1 MPLRAA
7 RLRFPCERVL
17 LARTKLAYVH
27 VRNLL
32 TDAKRDR
39 AARIFGFVAI
49 WLPEEFLLLYIRSGE
64 VVNAMAL
71 DDEGYRALSIADAI
85 DLVPAEPELG
95 EICFHE
101 ASDRQ
106 LACMHYS
113 QMEEPTA
120 WPSELDPRDP
130 EALFAHLGATTFDG
144 MLEIVDDGAIN
155 YVILRD
161 GLVEQC
167 FLADG
172 PSKSEEPEVLRAQR
186 PFTESV
192 HRDKLGVFRWPVP
205 PPLPVQANPSLIQAY
220 RELTG
225 ALVERLIEAGNPGA
239 PAVAEYAR
247 KALLPDHACL
257 AGYSA
262 LSEVQ
267 DLRDPVVDAGA
278 LTTAIAQWVKEII
291 LAAVDLDTTR
301 PEQILQ
307 SVTRER
313 RHVFQSAGFFQKLP
327 WPITW

>member
-1 MPLRAA
+1 M
-7 RLRFPCERVL
+7 RFPCERVL

-27 VRNLL
+27 VQNLL

-39 AARIFGFVAI
+39 AARVFGYVAI
-49 WLPEEFLLLYIRSGE
+49 WLPEEFLVLYIRAGE

-85 DLVPAEPELG
+85 ELVPAEPELG

-120 WPSELDPRDP
+120 WPSELDPTDP

-144 MLEIVDDGAIN
+144 MLEVVDDGAIN
-155 YVILRD
+155 YVLLRD
-161 GLVEQC
+161 GLVERC
-167 FLADG
+167 FLACG
-172 PSKSEEPEVLRAQR
+172 AAKSDEPEVLRARR
-186 PFTESV
+186 PFSESA
-192 HRDKLGVFRWPVP
+192 HRDKLGVFRWPIP
-205 PPLPVQANPSLIQAY
+205 PALPVQANPGLIQAY
-220 RELTG
+220 RDLTL
-225 ALVERLIEAGNPGA
+225 ALVEKLVEAGNPGA
-239 PAVAEYAR
+239 PTVAEYAR
-247 KALLPDHACL
+247 EALVPDHPCL
-257 AGYSA
+257 KAYSGLPEMIA
-262 LSEVQ
+262 LY
-267 DLRDPVVDAGA
+267 DPVVDADA
-278 LTTAIAQWVKEII
+278 LTTGIAQWVKEII

-301 PEQILQ
+301 PEQILR
-307 SVTRER
+307 SVTHER

>member
-7 RLRFPCERVL
+7 SLRFPCERVL

-39 AARIFGFVAI
+39 AARVYGYVAI
-49 WLPEEFLLLYIRSGE
+49 WLPEEFLVLYIRAGE
-64 VVNAMAL
+64 VANAMAL

-120 WPSELDPRDP
+120 WPAELDPTDP
-130 EALFAHLGATTFDG
+130 EALFAHLGATTYDG

-161 GLVEQC
+161 GLVERC
-167 FLADG
+167 FLACG
-172 PSKSEEPEVLRAQR
+172 PSKTDEPEVLRARR
-186 PFTESV
+186 PFGESAN
-192 HRDKLGVFRWPVP
+192 RETLGVFRWPVP
-205 PPLPVQANPSLIQAY
+205 PPLPVQANPSLVQAY
-220 RELTG
+220 RELTR
-225 ALVERLIEAGNPGA
+225 ALVERLVEAGNPGA

-247 KALLPDHACL
+247 EALVPDHPCL
-257 AGYSA
+257 AAYTA
-262 LSEVQ
+262 LPEAP
-267 DLRDPVVDAGA
+267 DPHDPVVDAAA
-278 LTTAIAQWVKEII
+278 LTAGIAQWVKEII

-301 PEQILQ
+301 PEQILR
-307 SVTRER
+307 SVTHER
-313 RHVFQSAGFFQKLP
+313 RHAFQSVGFFQKLP

>member
-7 RLRFPCERVL
+7 SLRFPCERVL

-39 AARIFGFVAI
+39 AARVYGYVAI
-49 WLPEEFLLLYIRSGE
+49 WLPEEFLVLYIRAGE

-71 DDEGYRALSIADAI
+71 DDEGYRALSIADAV

-120 WPSELDPRDP
+120 WPAELDPTDP

-144 MLEIVDDGAIN
+144 MLEIVDEGAIN
-155 YVILRD
+155 YVTLRD
-161 GLVEQC
+161 GLVERC
-167 FLADG
+167 FLACG
-172 PSKSEEPEVLRAQR
+172 PAKSDEPEVLRARR
-186 PFTESV
+186 PFTESAN
-192 HRDKLGVFRWPVP
+192 REKLGVFRWPVP
-205 PPLPVQANPSLIQAY
+205 PALPVQANPSLIQAY
-220 RELTG
+220 RDLTRD
-225 ALVERLIEAGNPGA
+225 LVERLIEAGNPGA

-247 KALLPDHACL
+247 EALVQDHPCL
-257 AGYSA
+257 VHYSA
-262 LSEVQ
+262 LPEVL
-267 DLRDPVVDAGA
+267 DVIDPVVDADA
-278 LTTAIAQWVKEII
+278 LTTAIALWVKEII

-301 PEQILQ
+301 PEQILRT
-307 SVTRER
+307 VTHER
-313 RHVFQSAGFFQKLP
+313 RHAFQSAGFFQKLP

>member
-1 MPLRAA
+1 M
-7 RLRFPCERVL
+7 RFPCERVL

-39 AARIFGFVAI
+39 AARIYGYVAI
-49 WLPEEFLLLYIRSGE
+49 WLPEEFLVLYIRAGE

-120 WPSELDPRDP
+120 WPAELDPTDP

-155 YVILRD
+155 YVVLRD

-167 FLADG
+167 FLAAA
-172 PSKSEEPEVLRAQR
+172 PSRPNEPQMLRAHR
-186 PFTESV
+186 PFAESA
-192 HRDKLGVFRWPVP
+192 HRNKLGVFRWPVP

-220 RELTG
+220 RELTR
-225 ALVERLIEAGNPGA
+225 ALVQRLIEAGNPGA

-247 KALLPDHACL
+247 EALVQDHPCL
-257 AGYSA
+257 AAYSA
-262 LSEVQ
+262 LSEVL
-267 DLRDPVVDAGA
+267 DTTDPIVDAEA

-301 PEQILQ
+301 PEQILR
-307 SVTRER
+307 SVTHER
-313 RHVFQSAGFFQKLP
+313 RHAFQSAGFFQKLP

>member
-7 RLRFPCERVL
+7 SLRFPCERVL

-39 AARIFGFVAI
+39 AGRVYGYVAI
-49 WLPEEFLLLYIRSGE
+49 WLPEEFLVLYVRAGE

-85 DLVPAEPELG
+85 DLVPAEPEFG

-106 LACMHYS
+106 LACMHFS

-120 WPSELDPRDP
+120 WPAELDPTDP

-155 YVILRD
+155 YVMLRD
-161 GLVEQC
+161 GLVEHC
-167 FLADG
+167 FLGCGTAKTD
-172 PSKSEEPEVLRAQR
+172 EPEVLRARR
-186 PFTESV
+186 PFSESAD
-192 HRDKLGVFRWPVP
+192 RKKLGVFRWPVP
-205 PPLPVQANPSLIQAY
+205 PPLPVQANPSLIRAY
-220 RELTG
+220 RELTH
-225 ALVERLIEAGNPGA
+225 ALVGRLVEGGNPGA
-239 PAVAEYAR
+239 PKVAEYAR
-247 KALLPDHACL
+247 EALVPDHPCL
-257 AGYSA
+257 ACFSA
-262 LSEVQ
+262 LSPAP
-267 DLRDPVVDAGA
+267 DLHDPVVDAEA
-278 LTTAIAQWVKEII
+278 LTAAVAQWVQEMI

-301 PEQILQ
+301 PEEILR
-307 SVTRER
+307 SVTHER
-313 RHVFQSAGFFQKLP
+313 RRAFQSAGFFQRLP

>member
-7 RLRFPCERVL
+7 SLRFPCERVL

-39 AARIFGFVAI
+39 AARVFGYVAI
-49 WLPEEFLLLYIRSGE
+49 WLPEEFLLLYIRAGE

-71 DDEGYRALSIADAI
+71 DDEGYRALSIGDAI

-120 WPSELDPRDP
+120 WPAELDPTDP
-130 EALFAHLGATTFDG
+130 DALFAHLGATTFDG
-144 MLEIVDDGAIN
+144 MLEIVDEGAIN
-155 YVILRD
+155 YVMLRD
-161 GLVEQC
+161 GLVERC
-167 FLADG
+167 FLANG
-172 PSKSEEPEVLRAQR
+172 PSKSEEPEVLRARR
-186 PFTESV
+186 PFGESA
-192 HRDKLGVFRWPVP
+192 HSKKLGVFRWPVP

-220 RELTG
+220 RELTD

-247 KALLPDHACL
+247 KALVPDHPCL
-257 AGYSA
+257 AAYSA
-262 LSEVQ
+262 LPEVQ
-267 DLRDPVVDAGA
+267 DLRDPVVDAEG

-307 SVTRER
+307 TVTHDR
-313 RHVFQSAGFFQKLP
+313 RHVFTSAGFFQKLP

>member
-7 RLRFPCERVL
+7 SLRFPCERVL
-17 LARTKLAYVH
+17 LAPTKLAYVH

-39 AARIFGFVAI
+39 AARVYGYVAI
-49 WLPEEFLLLYIRSGE
+49 WLPEEFLVLYIRAGE

-71 DDEGYRALSIADAI
+71 DDDGYRALSIADAV

-106 LACMHYS
+106 LACMHFS

-120 WPSELDPRDP
+120 WPAELDPTDP

-155 YVILRD
+155 YVLLRD
-161 GLVEQC
+161 GLVERC
-167 FLADG
+167 FLACG
-172 PSKSEEPEVLRAQR
+172 PPKTDEPEVLRARR
-186 PFTESV
+186 PFSESA
-192 HRDKLGVFRWPVP
+192 HRQQLGVFRWPVP
-205 PPLPVQANPSLIQAY
+205 PPLPVQANPSLVQAY
-220 RELTG
+220 RELTR
-225 ALVERLIEAGNPGA
+225 ALVKRLVEAGNPGA

-247 KALLPDHACL
+247 EALVTDHPCL
-257 AGYSA
+257 AAYTA
-262 LSEVQ
+262 LPEA
-267 DLRDPVVDAGA
+267 REPTDPVVDAEA
-278 LTTAIAQWVKEII
+278 LTAGIAQWVTEII

-301 PEQILQ
+301 PEQILR
-307 SVTRER
+307 SVTHER
-313 RHVFQSAGFFQKLP
+313 RHAFQSAGFFQKLP

>member
-7 RLRFPCERVL
+7 SLRFPCERVL

-39 AARIFGFVAI
+39 AARVYGYVAI
-49 WLPEEFLLLYIRSGE
+49 WLPEEFLVLYIRGGE

-71 DDEGYRALSIADAI
+71 DDEGYRALSIADAV

-106 LACMHYS
+106 LACMHFS

-120 WPSELDPRDP
+120 WPAELDPTDP
-130 EALFAHLGATTFDG
+130 DALFAHLGATTFDG

-155 YVILRD
+155 YVLLRD
-161 GLVEQC
+161 GLVERC
-167 FLADG
+167 FLACG
-172 PSKSEEPEVLRAQR
+172 PSKTDEPEVLRARR
-186 PFTESV
+186 PFSESA
-192 HRDKLGVFRWPVP
+192 RREQLGVFRWPVP
-205 PPLPVQANPSLIQAY
+205 PPLPVQANPSLVQAY
-220 RELTG
+220 RELTR
-225 ALVERLIEAGNPGA
+225 ALVLRLVEAGNPGA

-247 KALLPDHACL
+247 EALVPDHPCLAAYTALPDAP
-257 AGYSA
+257 
-262 LSEVQ
+262 
-267 DLRDPVVDAGA
+267 DPTDPMVDAEA
-278 LTTAIAQWVKEII
+278 LTAGIAQWVTEII

-301 PEQILQ
+301 PEQILR
-307 SVTRER
+307 SVTHER
-313 RHVFQSAGFFQKLP
+313 RHAFQSAGFFQKLP

>member
-7 RLRFPCERVL
+7 SLRFPCERVL

-39 AARIFGFVAI
+39 AARVYGYVAI
-49 WLPEEFLLLYIRSGE
+49 WLPEEFLVLYIRAGE

-101 ASDRQ
+101 ASDSQ
-106 LACMHYS
+106 LACMHFS

-120 WPSELDPRDP
+120 WPSELDPTDP

-161 GLVEQC
+161 GLVERC
-167 FLADG
+167 FLSRG
-172 PSKSEEPEVLRAQR
+172 PSKADEPEVLRAHR
-186 PFTESV
+186 PFAETDSRE
-192 HRDKLGVFRWPVP
+192 KLGVFRWPVP
-205 PPLPVQANPSLIQAY
+205 PSLPVQANPSLIQAY
-220 RELTG
+220 RELTR
-225 ALVERLIEAGNPGA
+225 ALVGKLVEGGNPGA
-239 PAVAEYAR
+239 PKVAEYAR
-247 KALLPDHACL
+247 EALVPDYPCL
-257 AGYSA
+257 ASYSA
-262 LSEVQ
+262 LSPAPH
-267 DLRDPVVDAGA
+267 LHDPVVDAEG
-278 LTTAIAQWVKEII
+278 LTAAIAQWVKEII

-301 PEQILQ
+301 PEQILR
-307 SVTRER
+307 SVTHER
-313 RHVFQSAGFFQKLP
+313 RHAFQSAGFFQKLP

>member
-7 RLRFPCERVL
+7 SLRFPCERVL

-39 AARIFGFVAI
+39 AARIYGYVAI
-49 WLPEEFLLLYIRSGE
+49 WLPEEFLVLYIRSGE
-64 VVNAMAL
+64 VANAMAL

-85 DLVPAEPELG
+85 NLVPAEPELG

-120 WPSELDPRDP
+120 WPDELDPTDP
-130 EALFAHLGATTFDG
+130 DALFAHLGATTFDG

-155 YVILRD
+155 YVLLRD
-161 GLVEQC
+161 GLVERC
-167 FLADG
+167 FLSCGA
-172 PSKSEEPEVLRAQR
+172 SETDEPEVLRARR
-186 PFTESV
+186 PFSESAN
-192 HRDKLGVFRWPVP
+192 REKLGVFRWPVP

-220 RELTG
+220 RELTQ
-225 ALVERLIEAGNPGA
+225 ALVGKLVDEGNPGA
-239 PAVAEYAR
+239 NKVAEYAR
-247 KALLPDHACL
+247 DALIADHPCL
-257 AGYSA
+257 AFFSA
-262 LSEVQ
+262 LFPAP
-267 DLRDPVVDAGA
+267 DLNDPVVDADT
-278 LTTAIAQWVKEII
+278 LTAAIAQWVQEII

-301 PEQILQ
+301 PEQILR
-307 SVTRER
+307 SVTHER
-313 RHVFQSAGFFQKLP
+313 RHVFQSAGFFQRLP